1 MEENL
6 FGTILV
12 NFNLVT
18 KEQLEK
24 ALEAQKRSN
33 PPKMLGEVLVEQG
46 VLDEKSLKSI
56 LSVQRRKLDVSKTQ
70 AMKAPETEL
79 QRRLQNAPVPEFL
92 KVAKELGASD
102 LYITSGL
109 RPMIRLHGQLLDLP
123 AEAPGFDESRK
134 MLLAILS
141 KEQHDQYYSR
151 KYVDFSFELP
161 GVGRYRASIL
171 RHLRGIAGIFR
182 VIADHV
188 VPFEKLGLPAQV
200 RSFLDYSR
208 GLVLITGA
216 AGSGKS
222 TTLAS
227 MLDLINKNERLHIIT
242 IEDPIEVIFKS
253 EKSFVSQR
261 QIPTHSKTFASAL
274 RAALREDPDVIV
286 VGEMRDPETVSTAIT
301 AAETGHLIF
310 GTLHTQSAAR
320 TVMRILDQFPAQKRD
335 HIRTLLASVLR
346 GVVSQTLVPS
356 IEGKG
361 RVLATE
367 VLVSNSAVANLIRD
381 DRAWQLPMIMQTG
394 KRQGMRMMDD
404 SLLELVQK
412 KKITLEEALLR
423 ATDKT
428 KFLTPTPAAT
438 AGN

>member
-6 FGTILV
+6 FGTILL
-12 NFNLVT
+12 NFNLCT

-24 ALEAQKRSN
+24 ALEAQRRSN
-33 PPKMLGEVLVEQG
+33 PPKRLGEVLVELG
-46 VLDEKSLKSI
+46 VLDDKSLKSI
-56 LSVQRRKLDVSKTQ
+56 LSVQRRKLEVSKTQ
-70 AMKAPETEL
+70 ALKAPESEL
-79 QRRLQNAPVPEFL
+79 QRRLQGAPATEFL
-92 KVAKELGASD
+92 KVAKEFGASD

-123 AEAPGFDESRK
+123 AEPPGFDESRK
-134 MLLAILS
+134 LLLALLS
-141 KEQHDQYYSR
+141 KEQHDEYYAR
-151 KYVDFSFELP
+151 KYVDFSLELP
-161 GVGRYRASIL
+161 GIGRFRTSIM

-182 VIADHV
+182 VIADSV
-188 VPFEKLGLPAQV
+188 VPFEKLGLPGVV
-200 RSFLDYSR
+200 RQFLDYSR
-208 GLVLITGA
+208 GLILVTGA

-227 MLDLINKNERLHIIT
+227 MIDLINKTERLHIIT
-242 IEDPIEVIFKS
+242 IEDPIEVIFRS

-261 QIPTHSKTFASAL
+261 EIPKHSKTFASAL

-286 VGEMRDPETVSTAIT
+286 VGEMRDPETVATAIT

-310 GTLHTQSAAR
+310 GTLHTQSAPR
-320 TVMRILDQFPAQKRD
+320 TIMRILDQFPAAKRD

-346 GVVSQTLVPS
+346 GVISQTLVPNLD
-356 IEGKG
+356 GKG
-361 RVLATE
+361 RSLATE

-381 DRAWQLPMIMQTG
+381 DRAWQLNMVMQTG

-404 SLLELVQK
+404 SLIDLVQRK
-412 KKITLEEALLR
+412 KVTLEEALSR

-428 KFLTPTPAAT
+428 KFLNPIPAQPT
-438 AGN
+438 GF